1 MSQEQLNLSTR
12 IKQICDERGISVRQC
27 ERNAGIP
34 ERTISRWDTN
44 MPSIDKVMKVS
55 ESLGMS
61 LDELVYGKK
70 KTATINGDGELIEL
84 INMANISEER
94 KQLLRNALLLED
106 KTAALVW
113 PLLESLLSGSSVRDD
128 QE

>member
-1 MSQEQLNLSTR
+1 MSQEQPTLYTR

-27 ERNAGIP
+27 ERDADIP
-34 ERTISRWDTN
+34 ERTICRWDTN

-61 LDELVYGKK
+61 LDDLVYGKK
-70 KTATINGDGELIEL
+70 KTATIDGDGELIEL
-84 INMANISEER
+84 INKANISEER
-94 KQLLRNALLLED
+94 KQLLRTTLLLTD

-113 PLLESLLSGSSVRDD
+113 PLLESLLSGSSVQDD
-128 QE
+128 PE

>member
-1 MSQEQLNLSTR
+1 
-12 IKQICDERGISVRQC
+12 
-27 ERNAGIP
+27 
-34 ERTISRWDTN
+34 